1 MCKALFDEGEFDY
14 DEVTKAA
21 EADWAREVRARCA
34 TCRCASSDPWNLA
47 EQVGTSAQVI
57 SKESFLDSLF
67 EVVDVWTLN
76 IDVAEY
82 LSFLQILFERITNQS
97 ADVVAWKSLN
107 QIESFQSRGDT
118 LYTATAARRTQ
129 ILNINPKLTAK
140 RLAACDEDGIDSSR
154 TTIPGAGTTSGG
166 ASWDGSNSSGD
177 QGLPNRKGRQT
188 LWRKG
193 INYALAL
200 TKRASS
206 LRRRSHG
213 PTDLNGGSKE
223 KLVSNQPPLAGRR
236 VLRFDLGKPLGIALG
251 KDGTVEH
258 VVAMAQAEGLGVSPH
273 WKLERA
279 DDLDLSGDDLQR
291 TLARYVEERLRLGVR
306 ECELTF
312 DTGTAVASF
321 SNNPRDHKIVRA
333 ASRCR

>member
-140 RLAACDEDGIDSSR
+140 RLVACDEDGIDSSR
-154 TTIPGAGTTSGG
+154 TTTPGAGTTSGG
-166 ASWDGSNSSGD
+166 ASWDGSN
-177 QGLPNRKGRQT
+177 L
-188 LWRKG
+188 
-193 INYALAL
+193 
-200 TKRASS
+200 S
-206 LRRRSHG
+206 LIH
-213 PTDLNGGSKE
+213 
-223 KLVSNQPPLAGRR
+223 
-236 VLRFDLGKPLGIALG
+236 I
-251 KDGTVEH
+251 
-258 VVAMAQAEGLGVSPH
+258 
-273 WKLERA
+273 
-279 DDLDLSGDDLQR
+279 
-291 TLARYVEERLRLGVR
+291 
-306 ECELTF
+306 
-312 DTGTAVASF
+312 
-321 SNNPRDHKIVRA
+321 
-333 ASRCR
+333 

>member
-118 LYTATAARRTQ
+118 LYR
-129 ILNINPKLTAK
+129 
-140 RLAACDEDGIDSSR
+140 
-154 TTIPGAGTTSGG
+154 
-166 ASWDGSNSSGD
+166 
-177 QGLPNRKGRQT
+177 
-188 LWRKG
+188 
-193 INYALAL
+193 
-200 TKRASS
+200 
-206 LRRRSHG
+206 
-213 PTDLNGGSKE
+213 
-223 KLVSNQPPLAGRR
+223 
-236 VLRFDLGKPLGIALG
+236 
-251 KDGTVEH
+251 
-258 VVAMAQAEGLGVSPH
+258 
-273 WKLERA
+273 
-279 DDLDLSGDDLQR
+279 
-291 TLARYVEERLRLGVR
+291 
-306 ECELTF
+306 
-312 DTGTAVASF
+312 
-321 SNNPRDHKIVRA
+321 
-333 ASRCR
+333 